1 MKKIYII
8 TFCFLLFFSV
18 NAQIVNIPDTELKN
32 ALINA
37 TAANQIASTQTPVY
51 NLFLDQWQVSNY
63 NVIDTNGDGEI
74 QLTEAQAVKFL
85 VLEDLYNINTIGL
98 EAFTNLEYFDFS
110 SNFYLENLDVTSLTN
125 LKYLRCES
133 NVELQTLNISGLTNL
148 LQLHCSSNELTNLNI
163 SSLSNLQKLYC
174 ASNDLTNLN
183 VSQNLYLQYLDCS
196 NNQIYNL
203 NVAGLIQLK
212 DLYCSNNQL
221 INLDLTTIT
230 NLKSLYCNDNQ
241 LTNLNFSQNI
251 NLQELYCENN
261 QLTTLNISG
270 LVNLHRLDC
279 FNNLL
284 PSLILS
290 GLTNLQVLKCYN
302 NQITNLDLTQ
312 NTSLTNAYCQNNL
325 LTSLNVNGLTN
336 LQGITCNNNLL
347 TSLNLTQNTGLYTLS
362 CRNNQ
367 LTTLDLTNNQ
377 TLYSIDAAYNQLE
390 SFFIKNNSYDIN
402 QTIEFY
408 NNPNLHYIC
417 CDEEEIPLVQ
427 QLIDSYNYTTTCQV
441 NTYCSFNPGGTF
453 YTIQGNNRLDSNN
466 NGCDTNDINYPNLK
480 FNITDGTNTGIFI
493 SNPSGN
499 YSIPVSAGTHTF
511 TPQLENSTYFTV
523 SPTTASVTFPA
534 TASPFTQN
542 FCLTANGIRHDLEVV
557 IIPINPA
564 RPGFDA
570 TYKLKYKNKG
580 NQNENATLVFNYN
593 DTVLDLISTSVNPTL
608 QNTGILNWNLGTLN
622 PLQQGEILITLNLNS
637 PTETPALNSGDILN
651 YSSSI
656 NGLNTDEA
664 PIDNTSALNQIV
676 VNSYDPNDKR
686 CLEGTTISPSMIGQN
701 VHYMIRFENTG
712 TFPAENIVVKDMINL
727 SKFDITTLQMTDA
740 SHSCYTRINGNKVEF
755 IFENINLDFN
765 DATNDGYV
773 VFKIKTKSTLTV
785 GSQITNNANIYF
797 DYNFPIVTNT
807 ATSTFQA
814 LSTDNFNFDN
824 YFTVFPN
831 PAKDILNIKAKQDI
845 EISSVTIYTMLGQI
859 IQTIMQ
865 PSNTI
870 NVSDLKTGN
879 YFLKVTTEKGTST
892 TKFIKD

>member
-1 MKKIYII
+1 MKNICFSLFAFLFCSFVNGQII
-8 TFCFLLFFSV
+8 NISDPNFKAKLLQASP
-18 NAQIVNIPDTELKN
+18 NNT
-32 ALINA
+32 
-37 TAANQIASTQTPVY
+37 IASSQTPDINGNVTSY
-51 NLFLDQWQVSNY
+51 NK
-63 NVIDTNGDGEI
+63 IDTNNDGEI
-74 QLTEAQAVKFL
+74 QISEAIVIKYL
-85 VLEDLYNINTIGL
+85 DLY
-98 EAFTNLEYFDFS
+98 S
-110 SNFYLENLDVTSLTN
+110 SG
-125 LKYLRCES
+125 
-133 NVELQTLNISGLTNL
+133 IS
-148 LQLHCSSNELTNLNI
+148 NLN
-163 SSLSNLQKLYC
+163 
-174 ASNDLTNLN
+174 
-183 VSQNLYLQYLDCS
+183 
-196 NNQIYNL
+196 
-203 NVAGLIQLK
+203 GIQ
-212 DLYCSNNQL
+212 S
-221 INLDLTTIT
+221 
-230 NLKSLYCNDNQ
+230 
-241 LTNLNFSQNI
+241 
-251 NLQELYCENN
+251 
-261 QLTTLNISG
+261 
-270 LVNLHRLDC
+270 
-279 FNNLL
+279 FNNLQL
-284 PSLILS
+284 LNCAI
-290 GLTNLQVLKCYN
+290 
-302 NQITNLDLTQ
+302 NQ
-312 NTSLTNAYCQNNL
+312 
-325 LTSLNVNGLTN
+325 
-336 LQGITCNNNLL
+336 L
-347 TSLNLTQNTGLYTLS
+347 TSLNLQGLDNLVRLNCELNQIASLNVSSLISLQTLFCSGNQMTTLNIQGSTNIANLFCNGNFITSLNLQGLNNLQKINCSSNFLNSLNLQGLTNLKDLNCSSNNLVSLNTSGLINLEKINCSVNLINSFNLLGLTNLDYLDCSANLITSLDFQS
-362 CRNNQ
+362 CPNIEIVYCDTNQ
-367 LTTLDLTNNQ
+367 LNYLN
-377 TLYSIDAAYNQLE
+377 
-390 SFFIKNNSYDIN
+390 IKNGPNYIY
-402 QTIEFY
+402 ILFGM
-408 NNPNLHYIC
+408 NPTLQYIC
-417 CDEEEIPLVQ
+417 VDEADVTDIQNKVNQ
-427 QLIDSYNYTTTCQV
+427 FGYTTTCQV
-441 NTYCSFNPGGTF
+441 NSYCTFNPGGTF

-557 IIPINPA
+557 IIPVNPA

-580 NQNENATLVFNYN
+580 NQTENATLVFNYN

-664 PIDNTSALNQIV
+664 TIDNTSALNQIV

-686 CLEGTTISPSMIGQN
+686 CLEGTTISPSMIGQYI
-701 VHYMIRFENTG
+701 HYMIRFENTG
-712 TFPAENIVVKDMINL
+712 TFPAENIVVKDMIDL